1 MVPYLSVTLWVK
13 ADSPGS
19 GWQMSGA
26 HQEMFLQ
33 TPTSFRHLP
42 SAPSL
47 LSHSYPPQF
56 SAHSLL
62 ISNPLKEVE
71 SGLQTLQPASDF
83 SCFFSPFI
91 IPLAGIINL
100 VPWEH
105 KEVNNTPPSCG
116 RLSITND
123 EGVFGCQGDAAD
135 WSLGIRGA
143 PHDKRVH
150 QDGWARD
157 AQLRRCMH
165 FNRGLVIYMWLN
177 TKWKEEANQSC
188 LVDVEIVV

>member
-1 MVPYLSVTLWVK
+1 MKLSLKCHSLEIQMFPYLSVTLWVK

-19 GWQMSGA
+19 GWQMSCA

-33 TPTSFRHLP
+33 IPASFWHLP

-47 LSHSYPPQF
+47 LSHSYPRQF
-56 SAHSLL
+56 SPHSLL
-62 ISNPLKEVE
+62 ISNPLKQVE

-83 SCFFSPFI
+83 FCFFSPFI
-91 IPLAGIINL
+91 ILLAGIINS

-105 KEVNNTPPSCG
+105 KEVNIPPPSCG

-135 WSLGIRGA
+135 WSLGITGA

-150 QDGWARD
+150 RDGWAWD
-157 AQLRRCMH
+157 AQLRWCAH
-165 FNRGLVIYMWLN
+165 LNR
-177 TKWKEEANQSC
+177 SPC
-188 LVDVEIVV
+188 D